1 MRNKKKLCFLMLC
14 IFSFFTCLSF
24 VSAKTITVHYYESVR
39 KPTYDWIKTYLGGTH
54 AVFGYNAIGNA
65 SVETQLNNSAIFV
78 VHNHG
83 GPGRQSLS
91 GTSSNGICGTNGDGT
106 TWKSLDSMTVN
117 FGKPLYIAIY
127 YGCSTGVTTSA
138 YGNIMTA
145 TTNKKAKSAV
155 AWNVN
160 TYVND
165 VNIWNM
171 YFFDKA
177 RTYNATG
184 LNALTYA
191 DTSLAADSGAIN
203 ALIMKNNRV
212 TAGTFGWTFSS
223 VLFQ

>member
-1 MRNKKKLCFLMLC
+1 M
-14 IFSFFTCLSF
+14 
-24 VSAKTITVHYYESVR
+24 
-39 KPTYDWIKTYLGGTH
+39 
-54 AVFGYNAIGNA
+54 
-65 SVETQLNNSAIFV
+65 
-78 VHNHG
+78 
-83 GPGRQSLS
+83 
-91 GTSSNGICGTNGDGT
+91 
-106 TWKSLDSMTVN
+106 
-117 FGKPLYIAIY
+117 
-127 YGCSTGVTTSA
+127 
-138 YGNIMTA
+138 
-145 TTNKKAKSAV
+145 
-155 AWNVN
+155 
-160 TYVND
+160 ND